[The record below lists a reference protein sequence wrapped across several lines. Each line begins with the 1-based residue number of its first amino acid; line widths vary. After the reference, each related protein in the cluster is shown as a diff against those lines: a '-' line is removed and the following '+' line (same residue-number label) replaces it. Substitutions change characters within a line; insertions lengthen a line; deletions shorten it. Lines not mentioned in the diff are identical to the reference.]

1 MKIQNRQ
8 NFYAGLMFVLFG
20 VAAMVLSRSTLD
32 IGRAAEMG
40 PGFFPYYL
48 GALLALMGAVLCAS
62 ALRIG
67 GDGADSAP
75 ASIGPF
81 LIFLAIIGMAVV
93 AAMLGLSSRAAV
105 ATGVLGGCVLAV
117 VTGERTMGLL
127 LGAVALFGLLVKG
140 LGLVLSITL
149 LLVIAAFASHESKM
163 REVLVSIVVLSVL
176 AVTVFLY
183 GLNLQMP
190 VWPDTEELSSIFTP
204 AKKR

>member
-1 MKIQNRQ
+1 
-8 NFYAGLMFVLFG
+8 MFVLFG
-20 VAAMVLSRSTLD
+20 IAAMVLSRRTLE
-32 IGRAAEMG
+32 IGQAADMG

-67 GDGADSAP
+67 QRNETPVSA
-75 ASIGPF
+75 APF
-81 LIFLAIIGMAVV
+81 LIFLAMIGMAVI
-93 AAMLGLSSRAAV
+93 AQLLGLSSRASV
-105 ATGVLGGCVLAV
+105 AAGVLAGCVLAV
-117 VTGERTMGLL
+117 IAGERTMGLL

-140 LGLVLSITL
+140 LGLVLSIVL
-149 LLVIAAFASHESKM
+149 LLVIAAFASHESRV
-163 REVLVSIVVLSVL
+163 REVLASIVVLSVL
-176 AVTVFLY
+176 AVAVFLY

>member
-1 MKIQNRQ
+1 
-8 NFYAGLMFVLFG
+8 MFVLFG
-20 VAAMVLSRSTLD
+20 VTAMVLSRRTLD
-32 IGRAAEMG
+32 IGEAANMG

-67 GDGADSAP
+67 QRSETPVSVA
-75 ASIGPF
+75 PF
-81 LIFLAIIGMAVV
+81 LIFLAMIGMAVI
-93 AAMLGLSSRAAV
+93 ANLLGLSSRASV
-105 ATGVLGGCVLAV
+105 AAGVLAGCVLAIFA
-117 VTGERTMGLL
+117 GERTMGLL

-140 LGLVLSITL
+140 LGLVLSIVL
-149 LLVIAAFASHESKM
+149 LLVIAAFASHESRV
-163 REVLVSIVVLSVL
+163 REVLASIVVLSLL
-176 AVTVFLY
+176 AVAVFLY

>member
-1 MKIQNRQ
+1 
-8 NFYAGLMFVLFG
+8 
-20 VAAMVLSRSTLD
+20 
-32 IGRAAEMG
+32 
-40 PGFFPYYL
+40 
-48 GALLALMGAVLCAS
+48 
-62 ALRIG
+62 
-67 GDGADSAP
+67 
-75 ASIGPF
+75 
-81 LIFLAIIGMAVV
+81 
-93 AAMLGLSSRAAV
+93 
-105 ATGVLGGCVLAV
+105 
-117 VTGERTMGLL
+117 MGLL

>member
-1 MKIQNRQ
+1 MKIQHRQ

-20 VAAMVLSRSTLD
+20 VTAMVLSHRTLD
-32 IGRAAEMG
+32 IGPAANMG

-48 GALLALMGAVLCAS
+48 GALLALMGAVLSAS

-67 GDGADSAP
+67 QRNETPVSA
-75 ASIGPF
+75 GPF
-81 LIFLAIIGMAVV
+81 LIFLAMIGMAVI
-93 AAMLGLSSRAAV
+93 ANLLGLSNRASV
-105 ATGVLGGCVLAV
+105 AAGVLAGCVLAV
-117 VTGERTMGLL
+117 IAGERTMGLL

-140 LGLVLSITL
+140 LGLVLSIVL
-149 LLVIAAFASHESKM
+149 LLVIAAFASHESRV
-163 REVLVSIVVLSVL
+163 REVIASIVVLSVL
-176 AVTVFLY
+176 AVAVFLY